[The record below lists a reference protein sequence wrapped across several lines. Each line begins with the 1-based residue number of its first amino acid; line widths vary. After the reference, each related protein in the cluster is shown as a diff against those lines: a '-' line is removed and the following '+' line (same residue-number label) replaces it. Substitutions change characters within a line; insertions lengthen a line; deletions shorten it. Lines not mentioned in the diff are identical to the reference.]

1 MKISEIRQKTGTELQ
16 DELVTLRRE
25 QMNLRFR
32 QVAGQLAN
40 TGRMRIVKRDIAKI
54 KTAMTEHRL
63 KGK

>member
-32 QVAGQLAN
+32 QVAGQLTN

>member
-1 MKISEIRQKTGTELQ
+1 MKISEIRQKTGSELQ

-32 QVAGQLAN
+32 QVAGQLTN
-40 TGRMRIVKRDIAKI
+40 TGRMRVVKRDIAKI
-54 KTAMTEHRL
+54 KTTMTEHRL

>member
-1 MKISEIRQKTGTELQ
+1 MKISEIRQKTGSELQ

>member
-16 DELVTLRRE
+16 DELVNLRRE

-40 TGRMRIVKRDIAKI
+40 TGRMRVVRRDIAKI

>member
-1 MKISEIRQKTGTELQ
+1 MKISEIRQKTGSELQ

-32 QVAGQLAN
+32 QVAGQLSN
-40 TGRMRIVKRDIAKI
+40 TGRMRVVKRDIAKI